1 MIPQCYED
9 IVGNNILEQ
18 IYRLTF
24 FYGVYFMSDDEIV
37 LVFFL
42 PDNRFRYGILDIFS
56 EVKRFQLSID
66 SSFPAQKIGF
76 VQKGLHLY
84 DAFFEGYDD

>member
-1 MIPQCYED
+1 M
-9 IVGNNILEQ
+9 L
-18 IYRLTF
+18 
-24 FYGVYFMSDDEIV
+24 DDEIV
-37 LVFFL
+37 LVLFL
-42 PDNRFRYGILDIFS
+42 LDNRFQHSILDIFP
-56 EVKRFQLSID
+56 EVKHFQLFID